1 MGVGGRDGC
10 AAVIRTPAIVTA
22 TSRAAPVFGGTLTRT
37 EPLPR
42 PLAGDTSA
50 HESSLAAVQL
60 HIA

>member
-1 MGVGGRDGC
+1 
-10 AAVIRTPAIVTA
+10 VILTPAIVTA

-42 PLAGDTSA
+42 PAAGDTTA